1 MKRSL
6 WAKRSGGGRSLFQL
20 LRADNNGNIWDLPK
34 WGALGQSGTLIRPPY
49 PEEMIKLPPGSKLVY
64 LPGRQPLGF
73 LTEEAQ
79 AADGPQIPPQAGR
92 KSRNNQ
98 EPLKAGA
105 GKIWAVAAVLPSGY
119 LRTMLPAYKTIG
131 SVLELPNFSYA
142 ACALKD
148 NEIWVAAKHTDKN
161 SCWNQRFFNTPDLMD
176 IVDKIIKRLPHNR
189 ILQQLKTCAI
199 EYYCYT
205 AQNTFF
211 QRWEAAIPISPSCNA
226 KCVGCLSKPH
236 KSSRISPQTRIKF
249 IPQLEEILEIAIPH
263 LKEADSPIISFGQ
276 GCEGEPTLQD
286 KLLYKSIKAI
296 REKTDRGIINI
307 NTNGSKPEILEKL
320 FKTGLDSIRVSMNSA
335 VPSWFNQYYNP
346 TNYGLMEIKKSLSI
360 AKKMQKF
367 SSINLLIMPGVTDSI
382 QEIDHLFNFL
392 EETTPSMIQLRN
404 LNLDPD
410 TYFKD
415 IIQQPTEGIGIVKFL
430 KKLKRHFPFI
440 KLGNFTPSSP

>member
-1 MKRSL
+1 
-6 WAKRSGGGRSLFQL
+6 
-20 LRADNNGNIWDLPK
+20 
-34 WGALGQSGTLIRPPY
+34 
-49 PEEMIKLPPGSKLVY
+49 MIKLPSGSKLVY

-79 AADGPQIPPQAGR
+79 AKDTAAGESQIPPQVGR
-92 KSRNNQ
+92 RGRHRPKV
-98 EPLKAGA
+98 PPKAGWELAKVGA
-105 GKIWAVAAVLPSGY
+105 GNIWAVAAVLPSGY

-161 SCWNQRFFNTPDLMD
+161 SCWNQHFFNTPDLTG
-176 IVDKIIKRLPHNR
+176 IIDKAIKRLPHNR

-236 KSSRISPQTRIKF
+236 KSSRISPQIRIKF

-286 KLLYKSIKAI
+286 KLLDKTIKAI
-296 REKTDRGIINI
+296 REKTNRGIINI

-335 VPSWFNQYYNP
+335 VPSWFNKYYNP
-346 TNYGLMEIKKSLSI
+346 TNYGLIEIKKSLSI

-382 QEIDHLFNFL
+382 QEIDHLFDFL
-392 EETTPSMIQLRN
+392 EETRPSMIQLRN

-410 TYFKD
+410 TYFKE

-430 KKLKRHFPFI
+430 KKLKQHFPFI
-440 KLGNFTPSSP
+440 KLGNFTPSAP